1 MLLKP
6 IRAFLS
12 YTFLLL
18 LLTDCGKQQT
28 LQALFQKSTPHDTYA
43 RRLRQAGLD
52 QTALGR
58 DWLAAADRA
67 LHDSL
72 VVTLP
77 FKETG
82 LFRADRAT
90 AAAYRYSVRTGET
103 VRISLKLSDGTD
115 AHVFLDAFELSP
127 DHNTPRLLASADTA
141 DLSFSYVAEDN
152 QQHLLR
158 VQPELL
164 RNGRYTLSI
173 RREPSLGF
181 PVLGKND
188 AAVGSFWGMER
199 DGGARRHE
207 GIDIFAKRGTPAIA
221 AAPGLITRTGVTK
234 LGGNVVWLAD
244 AEHGQHLYYA
254 HLDKQLVQPGQ
265 VVRVGDTLGLVGN
278 TGNARTTSPH
288 LHFGIYRS
296 GQGAVDPLPFV
307 RHADTAPAAPRT
319 APERLGQWV
328 RVREKRTDLR
338 RSPSAHGN
346 TLAGLAHDTPLLV
359 VGSQADWYRVE
370 RPDGRVGYVAAR
382 AVVPAGSTPLR
393 RESLSATADVY
404 SQPNLKAIPLDTLPA
419 RTSVAVLGKF
429 AGFRLVR
436 SEGGVVG
443 WLVPTG
449 IKS

>member
-1 MLLKP
+1 MLPKP
-6 IRAFLS
+6 IRAFLA

-18 LLTDCGKQQT
+18 FVAACGKQQT
-28 LQALFQKSTPHDTYA
+28 LQAIFQKSTPHDTYA

-77 FKETG
+77 FTETG
-82 LFRADRAT
+82 IFRSDRAK
-90 AAAYRYSVRTGET
+90 AAAYRYSVREGET
-103 VRISLKLSDGTD
+103 VRISLQLSTGTD
-115 AHVFLDAFELSP
+115 AHVFLDAFELNP
-127 DHNTPRLLASADTA
+127 DRAIPRLLASADTA
-141 DLSFSYVAEDN
+141 DLSFSYVAEDDR
-152 QQHLLR
+152 QHLLR

-181 PVLGKND
+181 PVLGKTD
-188 AAVGSFWGMER
+188 AAVGSFWGMAR

-207 GIDIFAKRGTPAIA
+207 GVDIFAKRGTPVVA
-221 AAPGLITRTGVTK
+221 AAPGLVTRTGVTN

-244 AEHGQHLYYA
+244 SEHGQHLYYA
-254 HLDKQLVQPGQ
+254 HLDKQLVQAGQ
-265 VVRVGDTLGLVGN
+265 VVHVGDTLGLVGN

-288 LHFGIYRS
+288 LHFGIYRA
-296 GQGAVDPLPFV
+296 GGAVDPFPFI
-307 RHADTAPAAPRT
+307 RRADAAPAAPRT

-338 RSPSAHGN
+338 LSPTKLGG
-346 TLAGLAHDTPLLV
+346 TLAGLPHDTPLLV

-370 RPDGRVGYVAAR
+370 RPDGRVGYVTAR
-382 AVVPAGSTPLR
+382 AVVPASTTPLR
-393 RESLSATADVY
+393 REALAAATDLYAHPAADAV
-404 SQPNLKAIPLDTLPA
+404 ALDTLPA
-419 RTSVAVLGKF
+419 HASVAVLGEF
-429 AGFRLVR
+429 GGFRLVR
-436 SEGGVVG
+436 SAAGIVG
-443 WLVPTG
+443 WLISPML
-449 IKS
+449 KS

>member
-1 MLLKP
+1 MLRKP
-6 IRAFLS
+6 LRAFLS

-18 LLTDCGKQQT
+18 LLTACGKQQT
-28 LQALFQKSTPHDTYA
+28 LQAIFQKTTPHDTYA

-77 FKETG
+77 FQETG
-82 LFRADRAT
+82 LFRADKAT
-90 AAAYRYSVRTGET
+90 SASYRYSVRTGET
-103 VRISLKLSDGTD
+103 VRIDLTLSAGTD
-115 AHVFLDAFELSP
+115 AHVFLDAFELNP
-127 DHNTPRLLASADTA
+127 DNRTPRLLASADTA
-141 DLSFSYVAEDN
+141 DLSFSYVAEDDH
-152 QQHLLR
+152 QHLLR

-173 RREPSLGF
+173 RRAPSLGF
-181 PVLGKND
+181 PVRGKTD
-188 AAVGSFWGMER
+188 AAVGSFWGMAR

-265 VVRVGDTLGLVGN
+265 TVRVGDTLGLVGN

-288 LHFGIYRS
+288 LHFGIYRA

-307 RHADTAPAAPRT
+307 RHADAVPAAPRT
-319 APERLGQWV
+319 APEQLGQWV

-338 RSPSAHGN
+338 RSPAANGGQ
-346 TLAGLAHDTPLLV
+346 LAGLAHDTPLLII
-359 VGSQADWYRVE
+359 GLQSDWYRVE
-370 RPDGRVGYVAAR
+370 RPDGRVGYVAAK
-382 AVVPAGSTPLR
+382 AVVPASTTPLR
-393 RESLSATADVY
+393 REALAAAMDLY
-404 SQPNLKAIPLDTLPA
+404 AQPTTKAVTLDTLPA
-419 RTSVAVLGKF
+419 RTSVAVLGEF

-436 SEGGVVG
+436 SAKGTVG
-443 WLVPTG
+443 WLTPTT
-449 IKS
+449 

>member
-1 MLLKP
+1 MLIKP
-6 IRAFLS
+6 LRAFLS
-12 YTFLLL
+12 SLFLLL
-18 LLTDCGKQQT
+18 LLSACGKQQT
-28 LQALFQKSTPHDTYA
+28 LQAIFQKATPHDTYA

-58 DWLAAADRA
+58 DWLAAAERA

-82 LFRADRAT
+82 LFRADKAT
-90 AAAYRYSVRTGET
+90 AAAYRYGVRAGET
-103 VRISLKLSDGTD
+103 VRISLQLTAGTD

-127 DHNTPRLLASADTA
+127 DRGTPRLLASADTA
-141 DLSFSYVAEDN
+141 DLAFSYVAEDD
-152 QQHLLR
+152 QQHMLR

-181 PVLGKND
+181 PVQGKTD
-188 AAVGSFWGMER
+188 TAVGSFWGMAR

-207 GIDIFAKRGTPAIA
+207 GIDIFAKRGTPVVA
-221 AAPGLITRTGVTK
+221 AAPGLITRTGVTN

-265 VVRVGDTLGLVGN
+265 TVRRGDTLGLVGN

-288 LHFGIYRS
+288 LHFGIYRA
-296 GQGAVDPLPFV
+296 GGAVDPLPFV
-307 RHADTAPAAPRT
+307 RHADASPATPRT
-319 APERLGQWV
+319 TSESLGQWV

-338 RSPSAHGN
+338 RSPTARGSVMVA
-346 TLAGLAHDTPLLV
+346 LAHDTPLLV

-370 RPDGRVGYVAAR
+370 RPDGRVGYVLAR
-382 AVVPAGSTPLR
+382 SVVPASTTPLR
-393 RESLSATADVY
+393 REALAIATDLYA
-404 SQPNLKAIPLDTLPA
+404 QPATDAVPLDTLPA
-419 RTSVAVLGKF
+419 RTNVAVLGEF

-436 SEGGVVG
+436 SADGVVG
-443 WLVPTG
+443 WLIPQML
-449 IKS
+449 KS